1 MNKKLLFYIFIT
13 CQLFLSNE
21 IFAQKQNEIALS
33 LGTAQIKDNFNNG
46 IVFTGAQISF
56 DYQYSYVFSTIELA
70 YNPKIALGIPFSRGM
85 IAVNLNFVPIDIS
98 AYKPIL
104 KSDKHI
110 VKIGVNFATNYG
122 YQSYAGLHAARLF
135 WVGEIGIAPAIQY
148 AHQWKQ
154 SRIEINVQNSVLGF
168 VSHTERY
175 APYFYSLKFS
185 DFFVRPHQNMKFGSF
200 DKYNHTKIVIGYN
213 PNISKQN
220 TFGFGA
226 EYLGVYFNTRFQNLN
241 YTLLWKR
248 TL

>member
-33 LGTAQIKDNFNNG
+33 LGTAQIKDDFNNG

-104 KSDKHI
+104 NSNKHI
-110 VKIGVNFATNYG
+110 VKAGANFATNYS
-122 YQSYAGLHAARLF
+122 YQSYPDLHAARLF
-135 WVGEIGIAPAIQY
+135 WFGEIGISPIIQY
-148 AHQWKQ
+148 VYQWNRKK
-154 SRIEINVQNSVLGF
+154 IEINLQNSILGF
-168 VSHTERY
+168 VSRKKENL
-175 APYFYSLKFS
+175 PYFYSLKFS
-185 DFFVRPHQNMKFGSF
+185 DFFVAPHQNMKFGSF
-200 DKYNHTKIVIGYN
+200 DKYNHTKIAIRYA
-213 PNISKQN
+213 PNISKRN
-220 TFGFGA
+220 TLGFEM
-226 EYLGVYFNTRFQNLN
+226 EYVGTYFDTRFQNLN
-241 YTLLWKR
+241 YALQWKR

>member
-1 MNKKLLFYIFIT
+1 MNKKILLFIII
-13 CQLFLSNE
+13 QLFLTFELFS
-21 IFAQKQNEIALS
+21 QKQNEITIS
-33 LGTAQIKDNFNNG
+33 LESVQLKDKFNQG
-46 IVFTGAQISF
+46 IVFTGPQIRF
-56 DYQYSYVFSTIELA
+56 GYQYNYTFSKVEIA
-70 YNPKIALGIPFSRGM
+70 YNPKVAVGIPLSRGM
-85 IAVNLNFVPIDIS
+85 MAVNLNFTPIDVS
-98 AYKPIL
+98 CFGFVV

-122 YQSYAGLHAARLF
+122 YQSYADLHAARLF

-148 AHQWKQ
+148 AYQWKQ
-154 SRIEINVQNSVLGF
+154 SRIEINVQNSILGF

-175 APYFYSLKFS
+175 DPYFYSLKFS

-213 PNISKQN
+213 PNISKKN
-220 TFGFGA
+220 TFGFGV
-226 EYLGVYFNTRFQNLN
+226 EYLDTYFNTRFQNLN